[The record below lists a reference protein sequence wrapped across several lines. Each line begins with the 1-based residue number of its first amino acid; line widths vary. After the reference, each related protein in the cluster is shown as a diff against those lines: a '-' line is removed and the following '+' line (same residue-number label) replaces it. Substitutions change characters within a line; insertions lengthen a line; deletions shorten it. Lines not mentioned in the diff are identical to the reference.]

1 MRKDDSKA
9 NAYVR
14 SDSRIFHLDGSW
26 WFATR
31 DTDNGPYSSEGE
43 AIAQLAEYVQLLR
56 GDIDLSE
63 IDEIDN
69 EPNDGPV

>member
-1 MRKDDSKA
+1 MRKDDSNAK
-9 NAYVR
+9 AYVR
-14 SDSRIFHLDGSW
+14 SDGRVFHLDGCW

-63 IDEIDN
+63 INEIDN
-69 EPNDGPV
+69 ESIDGSV